1 MIRILAI
8 AAGLA
13 LAVYLSLVGYAF
25 AWQRNLLYQPDPA
38 FTAPPADGPPIQV
51 VHLTAADG
59 TRLIAWYLPPQG
71 DNPIVLHFNGNAQG
85 LAFQRW
91 RWKRFADAGV
101 GFFAVG
107 YRGYSGS
114 EGHPSEHGL
123 IEDSNAA
130 YDWVAARYP
139 ASRIVIHG
147 YSLGSGLAV
156 RLAAQRPARALVLEA
171 PYTSTVDVAAAR
183 LPWLPVRLLMKD
195 RFQSTDW
202 IGKVHMPVLILHG
215 TRDSVIP
222 FRFGRRLFEMAN
234 SPKQFVAMRGSDH
247 NTLVRD
253 GLYDHVWPFLG
264 VTAPEKSPGPP
275 RLGRAGGPGV

>member
-1 MIRILAI
+1 MIRIAAI
-8 AAGLA
+8 AGGLVLA
-13 LAVYLSLVGYAF
+13 LYLALVGWAF
-25 AWQRNLLYQPDPA
+25 FYQRSLLYQPDPR

-51 VHLTAADG
+51 IRLTAKDG
-59 TRLIAWYLPPQG
+59 TKLIAWYLPPKG

-85 LAFQRW
+85 LAFQKW

-123 IEDSNAA
+123 IQDSNAA

-139 ASRIVIHG
+139 IGRIVIYG

-156 RLAAQRPARALVLEA
+156 RMAAHRPARALILEA

-183 LPWLPVRLLMKD
+183 LPWLPVRWLMKD
-195 RFQSTDW
+195 RFDSTAW
-202 IGKVHMPVLILHG
+202 IGGVHIPVLIAHG

-222 FRFGRRLFEMAN
+222 FRLGRRLFELAN
-234 SPKQFVAMRGSDH
+234 PPKQFFAMQGSDH
-247 NTLVRD
+247 NTMVRD
-253 GLYDHVWPFLG
+253 GVYHRVWAFLG
-264 VTAPEKSPGPP
+264 IADPEKGPA
-275 RLGRAGGPGV
+275 R

>member
-1 MIRILAI
+1 MFRF
-8 AAGLA
+8 AAVALGVLLTGYLA
-13 LAVYLSLVGYAF
+13 LVGTLYF
-25 AWQRNLLYQPDPA
+25 DQRKFLYQPDPS
-38 FTAPPADGPPIQV
+38 FSAPPADGPPIQV
-51 VHLTAADG
+51 VHLKAADG
-59 TRLIAWYLPPQG
+59 TRLIAWYLPPKG
-71 DNPIVLHFNGNAQG
+71 DNPIILHLNGNAQG
-85 LAFQRW
+85 LVFQKW

-114 EGHPSEHGL
+114 EGKPTEQGL
-123 IEDSNAA
+123 IQDSNAA

-156 RLAAQRPARALVLEA
+156 RLAAQRPARALILEA

-183 LPWLPVRLLMKD
+183 LPWAPVRLLMKD

-202 IGKVHMPVLILHG
+202 IGKVHMLLLIVHG
-215 TRDSVIP
+215 TDDSVIP
-222 FRFGRRLFEMAN
+222 FRFGQRLYAMAN
-234 SPKQFVAMRGSDH
+234 QPKQFVAMRGSDH

-253 GLYDHVWPFLG
+253 GLYHHVWAFLG
-264 VTAPEKSPGPP
+264 VPDPG
-275 RLGRAGGPGV
+275 A